1 MLSTVNPVL
10 SNIRILE
17 SEFKTKSLNSDYVS
31 ESYYLLDSG
40 DVISLYVNGLRD
52 ISKNYRVLN
61 DGSLNIPF
69 VGRINVRN
77 LSIKQAE
84 QLIMERFSEEIINPQ
99 IYISI
104 HKPRPIRFNVLG
116 EVEKPGIYRNKN
128 QAIDSAMPLTIVDAI
143 REAGGITQD
152 ANLKEVT
159 LIRKLPGGEEYKQA
173 KLNLVNMIIDG
184 DFSQN
189 PYLLDGD
196 IIKLS
201 KGNNIEV
208 TEKQLE
214 ITSSNLSPDV
224 VKVAVV
230 GEVMLPGMYDVD
242 SRTTLVQSVLG
253 AGGPNFQTANLNN
266 VDLIRIN
273 RDGTALRR
281 KFKIDINQGFSNTN
295 NPLLQNGDI
304 IRINRNALSKISG
317 TISTVT
323 SPIKEIIP
331 TYTFLKLIED

>member
-61 DGSLNIPF
+61 DVSLNIPF

-116 EVEKPGIYRNKN
+116 EVEKPGIY
-128 QAIDSAMPLTIVDAI
+128 
-143 REAGGITQD
+143 
-152 ANLKEVT
+152 
-159 LIRKLPGGEEYKQA
+159 
-173 KLNLVNMIIDG
+173 
-184 DFSQN
+184 
-189 PYLLDGD
+189 
-196 IIKLS
+196 
-201 KGNNIEV
+201 
-208 TEKQLE
+208 
-214 ITSSNLSPDV
+214 SNRQCY
-224 VKVAVV
+224 AFN
-230 GEVMLPGMYDVD
+230 YC
-242 SRTTLVQSVLG
+242 
-253 AGGPNFQTANLNN
+253 
-266 VDLIRIN
+266 
-273 RDGTALRR
+273 
-281 KFKIDINQGFSNTN
+281 
-295 NPLLQNGDI
+295 
-304 IRINRNALSKISG
+304 
-317 TISTVT
+317 
-323 SPIKEIIP
+323 
-331 TYTFLKLIED
+331 